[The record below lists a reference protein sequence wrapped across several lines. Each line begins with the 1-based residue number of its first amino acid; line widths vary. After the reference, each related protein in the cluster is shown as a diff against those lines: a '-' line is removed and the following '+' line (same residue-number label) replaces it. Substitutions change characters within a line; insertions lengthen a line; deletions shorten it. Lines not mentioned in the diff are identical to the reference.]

1 MKIAVSATEGS
12 LDANVDL
19 RFGRCPYYVIFEVEG
34 KEIKNHEILENTGA
48 QGLRGVGITGAQM
61 VTNKGIEVVITGNIG
76 PNAFN
81 VLSPTG
87 IKIITGVSGNVKEA
101 VEKYLKG
108 ELKET
113 DQSSPG
119 FSFGRGQ
126 GAGRGRGRR

>member
-19 RFGRCPYYVIFEVEG
+19 RFGRCPYYVVFEVEEN
-34 KEIKNHEILENTGA
+34 KIKNNEILENAAGQEMRGA
-48 QGLRGVGITGAQM
+48 GITAAQM
-61 VTNKGIEVVITGNIG
+61 IANKKVEVVITGNIG

-81 VLSPTG
+81 VLSGTG
-87 IKIITGVSGNVKEA
+87 IKIITGVNGNVKEV

-113 DQSSPG
+113 NQPSPG
-119 FSFGRGQ
+119 FGKGRE
-126 GAGRGRGRR
+126 